1 MNKKIAT
8 IATSLMMGFTSSA
21 LAVDAEIVGNVQSK
35 CTVYTDTAGI
45 YGNPTPN
52 MLSTAAADGGTP
64 AIIRYD
70 VALADYYRAVI
81 TTPES
86 FTSSPNLTD
95 TLVWTGDVTVSSVS
109 DAAMSAYDNTKRV
122 FNNVTEVDL
131 TVAGST
137 WFKASSTV
145 NYGYNKSLP
154 GGTYR
159 AIVTAECIAK

>member
-1 MNKKIAT
+1 MNKNISAIA
-8 IATSLMMGFTSSA
+8 ASVMMCFSASA
-21 LAVDAEIVGNVQSK
+21 LAVDAEIVGTVQSK
-35 CTVYTDTAGI
+35 CSVYTDTAGI

-52 MLSTAAADGGTP
+52 VLSTATADGGTP

-70 VALADYYRAVI
+70 VAQADYYKAVI

-86 FTSSPNLTD
+86 FTSSPTLTD
-95 TLVWTGDVTVSSVS
+95 SLVWTGDVSVSSVS
-109 DAAMSAYDNTKRV
+109 DPAMSAYDNAKRV

-154 GGTYR
+154 GGTFR
-159 AIVTAECIAK
+159 AVVTAECIAK